1 MRISKKPF
9 AVIAAAALAFSL
21 AACGGSDDS
30 DSDSNSNSN
39 SDSDSGAGEK
49 GGTAIF
55 YNGVR
60 NTEHWDPQ
68 RMYIGRDLNNSG
80 RLFYRSLV
88 AFPAS
93 NDPEEATQPVPDL
106 ATDTGTTEDGGM
118 SWSFTVRDDV
128 KWEDGKPITCEDF
141 KYGASRNFATDVIIG
156 GPSNYLFTY
165 LDIPSG
171 DDGLPAYT
179 GPYTGEGQELFD
191 KAVTCDGQTIT
202 YHMKKPWPDFP
213 QSMASL
219 RYLDPY
225 RADVDKGDSNNFVIF
240 SNGPY
245 KLDGEWT
252 EGTGGTFVRNEN
264 WDESTDPIRKALPDS
279 WEFREG
285 DEDEAIYEQLF
296 ADSGD
301 AQAGV
306 TERRIPPTF
315 YGRIEEAGDRYT
327 TVESPFVDYVLPN
340 FNSPVFKDLA
350 CREALALATDKAAW
364 IKAGGGEKAFTPAYS
379 VVNPS
384 VPGYEENATF
394 ADIADEG
401 DADAAS
407 AKLEECSAPKPVKI
421 KFTYSGGTPTSDN
434 QAAALKDAWDK
445 AGFDTE
451 LDPLEDTYYS
461 VIQKPDADFDVTWG
475 GWGADWPSIGTVIPP
490 LFDSRINITKSSN
503 GNDYG
508 NYKGGPEVDAMIDA
522 AYAEPD
528 LDAAAGLWADVDAK
542 LGSDI
547 AYIPLEITIFNFLHG
562 SKITGYS
569 NNIATNGYADLATIG
584 VSS

>member
-1 MRISKKPF
+1 MAITKKPF
-9 AVIAAAALAFSL
+9 AALAAAALAVSL
-21 AACGGSDDS
+21 AACGGGDDGDDNNSPGGSD
-30 DSDSNSNSN
+30 
-39 SDSDSGAGEK
+39 GAAAK

-55 YNGVR
+55 FNGPR

-88 AFPAS
+88 AYPAS
-93 NDPEEATQPVPDL
+93 NDPTEGTTPIPDL
-106 ATDTGTTEDGGM
+106 ATDTGTTEDGGKT
-118 SWSFTVRDDV
+118 WTFTIRDDV
-128 KWEDGKPITCEDF
+128 KWEDGKNITCEDF

-156 GPSNYLFTY
+156 GPANYLFTY
-165 LDIPSG
+165 LDIPNG
-171 DDGLPAYT
+171 DDGLPQYK
-179 GPYTGEGQELFD
+179 GPYSKEGQELFD

-202 YHMKKPWPDFP
+202 YRMKKPWPDMP
-213 QSMASL
+213 QAAASL
-219 RYLDPY
+219 RFLDPY
-225 RADVDKGDSNNFVIF
+225 RQDLDKGDANNFVII

-264 WDESTDPIRKALPDS
+264 WDESTDPIRKALPDQ

-285 DEDEAIYEQLF
+285 DEDEAIYDQMF

-301 AQAGV
+301 AQFGV

-315 YGRIEEAGDRYT
+315 YDRIPEVEDRYT
-327 TVESPFVDYVLPN
+327 QVESPYVDYVLPN

-350 CREALALATDKAAW
+350 CREALKLATNKAAW
-364 IKAGGGEKAFTPAYS
+364 IQAGGGEKAFTPAYS

-384 VPGYEENATF
+384 VPGYRENPAF
-394 ADIADEG
+394 ADIPDEG
-401 DADAAS
+401 DPDAAK

-434 QAAALKDAWDK
+434 QAAALKESWDA
-445 AGFDTE
+445 AGFETE

-490 LFDSRINITKSSN
+490 LFDSRINLTGSSN

-508 NYKGGPEVDAMIDA
+508 NYRGGPEVDKMIDD
-522 AYAEPD
+522 AYAEAD
-528 LDAAAGLWADVDAK
+528 LDAAADLWAEVDAK
-542 LGSDI
+542 LGEDV

-562 SKITGYS
+562 SKVTGYA
-569 NNIATNGYADLATIG
+569 NNVSVNGYADLAVIG
-584 VSS
+584 VEN